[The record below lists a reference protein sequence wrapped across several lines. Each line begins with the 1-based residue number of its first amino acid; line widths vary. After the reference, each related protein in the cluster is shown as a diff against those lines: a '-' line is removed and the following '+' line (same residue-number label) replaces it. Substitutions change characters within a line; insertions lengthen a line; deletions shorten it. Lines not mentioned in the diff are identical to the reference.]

1 MEIKIE
7 KGLPLPEKKWAHY
20 GFIAAALKQMEIGDS
35 FECTESQ
42 RSAASQTAHRH
53 GIKVITRKS
62 GQGLCRVWRV
72 A

>member
-1 MEIKIE
+1 MGIRIE
-7 KGLPLPEKKWAHY
+7 KQVPLPEKKGGPY
-20 GFIAAALKQMEIGDS
+20 GQLAAALRQMEIGDS